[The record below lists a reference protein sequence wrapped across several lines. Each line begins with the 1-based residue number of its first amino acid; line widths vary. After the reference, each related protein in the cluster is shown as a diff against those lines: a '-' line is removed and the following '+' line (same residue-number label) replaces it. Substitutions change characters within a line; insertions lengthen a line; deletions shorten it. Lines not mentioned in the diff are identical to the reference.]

1 MFKAQDIVHDAFDRT
16 GIYPNPTDSLP
27 GDQFNIGL
35 KLLKGLCD
43 GYNIRNMIL
52 SLQRKATL
60 RIPSTGVI
68 VARKDGTVFIDDVA
82 SIQKVLLKVSDEE
95 AGELDFVPYQD
106 FDCYPGGSWIYT
118 QHQTGAD
125 EFELEFKRGLS
136 GRTAIIHYNAKFP
149 CEVDTEYYL
158 PDEYREL
165 FTLGLGCKLLTAFPR
180 QDEKMKNYFEA
191 ELQELTN
198 SITAKQGESKMLLY
212 NRYGR
217 RSLSA
222 RGDAGNFLMGW

>member
-1 MFKAQDIVHDAFDRT
+1 MFKAEDVVYDAFDRT
-16 GIYPNPTDSLP
+16 GIYPNPRDSLP

-60 RIPSTGVI
+60 QIPSTGVI

-82 SIQKVLLKVSDEE
+82 SVQKVLLKVSDEE

-136 GRTAIIHYNAKFP
+136 GRMVIIHYNAKFP

-158 PDEYREL
+158 PDEYKEL
-165 FTLGLGCKLLTAFPR
+165 FTLGLGCKLFTAFPR
-180 QDEKMKNYFEA
+180 QDEKMEKRFDA
-191 ELQELTN
+191 ERSALEQ
-198 SITAKQGESKMLLY
+198 SIAAKQGDSKMLMY
-212 NRYGR
+212 NRYR
-217 RSLSA
+217 RTSIA
-222 RGDAGNFLMGW
+222 DRGDSGAFLLGG